1 MLDNNMQTD
10 KDPWVPKQEDSQTI
24 QLFFDVVVPKYDD
37 EVSSEQR
44 ALFLKTN

>member
-24 QLFFDVVVPKYDD
+24 QLFFDVVAPKYDGKRKLVK
-37 EVSSEQR
+37 ENS
-44 ALFLKTN
+44 FLGQ